1 MITAAELAGLFAA
14 HAIWSVSEDESFHP
28 MLAYTTEGGERCMD
42 RLINDDLPAAVEHGR
57 QKLADNSVDAV
68 DAVLL
73 FDGRI
78 PVGNEKLDAVIMEM
92 RAYFS
97 PNSEAVIAVPY
108 TPKSSGRFRVHKP
121 KLLVWNDC
129 EDFDTSAAFEAF
141 FAGVAGHEKGAK
153 IWNEAL
159 DESK

>member
-1 MITAAELAGLFAA
+1 
-14 HAIWSVSEDESFHP
+14 
-28 MLAYTTEGGERCMD
+28 MLAYTTEAGERRMD

-57 QKLADNSVDAV
+57 QQLAANSMDAN

-78 PVGNEKLDAVIMEM
+78 PVGNEKLDAVIIEM
-92 RAYFS
+92 RAYFMPS
-97 PNSEAVIAVPY
+97 SEAVIAIPY

-121 KLLVWNDC
+121 KLLVWKDC
-129 EDFDTSAAFEAF
+129 EDFDTGAAFEAF

-153 IWNEAL
+153 IWNDAL